1 MITVSK
7 SDFDRQIV
15 PDDCPDTSYLGT
27 YSAKPQTQ
35 WAIDRQQRGDM
46 GRNEYRYWNPCNHTP
61 PGLAANWAHV
71 PNERIAAAIKT
82 HGNRKQAIRALDLQ
96 YIEEDYQRHE
106 ALNRGEWDYIGVRA
120 AVELPIPFGKD
131 RILTRIES
139 PGLWGIESDSGE
151 DYLDSVFQEESAI
164 LADMLAELGVKV
176 L

>member
-15 PDDCPDTSYLGT
+15 PDDCPDSSYLEQEGFE
-27 YSAKPQTQ
+27 
-35 WAIDRQQRGDM
+35 DRQEQ
-46 GRNEYRYWNPCNHTP
+46 YR
-61 PGLAANWAHV
+61 
-71 PNERIAAAIKT
+71 
-82 HGNRKQAIRALDLQ
+82 Q
-96 YIEEDYQRHE
+96 
-106 ALNRGEWDYIGVRA
+106 GEFEFVGVRA

-151 DYLDSVFQEESAI
+151 DYLESVFQEESNI

-176 L
+176 H